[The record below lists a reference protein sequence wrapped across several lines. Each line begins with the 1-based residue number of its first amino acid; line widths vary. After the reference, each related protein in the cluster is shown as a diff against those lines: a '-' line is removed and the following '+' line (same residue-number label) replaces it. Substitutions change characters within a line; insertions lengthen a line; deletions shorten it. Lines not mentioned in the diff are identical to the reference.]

1 LSIGRE
7 GLIFGIKLI
16 EQAILKLKI
25 ILILL
30 FLNFQPLISQ
40 ETLPREF
47 RGVWIATVGNIDW
60 PSQKNLSTLQQK
72 KEILHLLDL
81 FHDLHFNAIIF
92 QIRPAADAFYNSKY
106 EPWSSYLT
114 GTNDKAPAPYYDP
127 LAFIIEETHK
137 RGMEFHAWLNPYR
150 AVVNYQE
157 FQSNP
162 FPLTYEKSEW
172 FVNYGKTKYFN
183 PGLPEVRAYTNK
195 VVTDIVQNYDI
206 DAIHFDDYFYP
217 YTIKDAEFPDL
228 ETFKTFGGR
237 YYPDHIN
244 DWRREN
250 VNLIVKELYET
261 IKTIKPWVQ
270 FGISPFGVWRNKR
283 DDQRGSPTEAG
294 QTNYDNL
301 YADVLLWI
309 KNGWLDYV
317 LPQAYWHIGHPKVDY
332 KTVVRWWADNS
343 FGTNLYVGQ
352 GMYRLGDKEQDPA
365 WMKVTPTEI
374 EKQLELNKSASQIQG
389 NAFFSAKSFVQNP
402 FKINQILRGNY
413 FKYPALIPVVNKD
426 INFTPEVVI
435 NAKLDKVKNKEYLL
449 QWETL
454 PENVENQAVKY
465 LVYQF
470 NTHEV
475 QNLNQSANLI
485 ALTGENKLSIPK
497 KDLKDAKTLVII
509 AVSRNNNMSFPVRVE
524 VKN

>member
-1 LSIGRE
+1 MHS
-7 GLIFGIKLI
+7 
-16 EQAILKLKI
+16 
-25 ILILL
+25 
-30 FLNFQPLISQ
+30 
-40 ETLPREF
+40 
-47 RGVWIATVGNIDW
+47 
-60 PSQKNLSTLQQK
+60 
-72 KEILHLLDL
+72 
-81 FHDLHFNAIIF
+81 
-92 QIRPAADAFYNSKY
+92 PAFEN
-106 EPWSSYLT
+106 
-114 GTNDKAPAPYYDP
+114 
-127 LAFIIEETHK
+127 H
-137 RGMEFHAWLNPYR
+137 
-150 AVVNYQE
+150 
-157 FQSNP
+157 
-162 FPLTYEKSEW
+162 
-172 FVNYGKTKYFN
+172 
-183 PGLPEVRAYTNK
+183 
-195 VVTDIVQNYDI
+195 
-206 DAIHFDDYFYP
+206 
-217 YTIKDAEFPDL
+217 
-228 ETFKTFGGR
+228 GGR

-250 VNLIVKELYET
+250 VNLIVKELHQT

-270 FGISPFGVWRNKR
+270 FGISPFGVWRNKH
-283 DDQRGSPTEAG
+283 DDLRGSSTEAG

-317 LPQAYWHIGHPKVDY
+317 LPQAYWHIGHQKVDY
-332 KTVVRWWADNS
+332 KTVVQWWADNS

-352 GMYRLGDKEQDPA
+352 GMYRLGDKKQDPA
-365 WMKVTPTEI
+365 WMQVTPTEI
-374 EKQLELNKSASQIQG
+374 EKQLNLNKSTSQIQG

-402 FKINQILRGNY
+402 FKINQLLRGKY
-413 FKYPALIPVVNKD
+413 FKNPALIPVINKD

-435 NAKLDKVKNKEYLL
+435 NARLNKIKNKKYLL

-509 AVSRNNNMSFPVRVE
+509 AVSRNNNMSFPVRVD